1 MYTKVCNNFKY
12 LRVSWFYCSVLLK
25 IVHNLTVLYGVMC
38 NILEDPF
45 FFVQIC
51 VQMVTR
57 NFGMDV
63 HCVVSEDDTRHY
75 LEIIVDDDN
84 AANDAVR
91 PFPSALRHANDRER
105 NDELAD
111 VLNRTLRTEIMVPS
125 FHKEG
130 HLTLKLCQLFLET
143 ARHPDLDVKELRSE
157 TIVHLFR

>member
-1 MYTKVCNNFKY
+1 
-12 LRVSWFYCSVLLK
+12 
-25 IVHNLTVLYGVMC
+25 
-38 NILEDPF
+38 
-45 FFVQIC
+45 
-51 VQMVTR
+51 MVTR

-84 AANDAVR
+84 AANDAAR
-91 PFPSALRHANDRER
+91 PFPSALLHANYRER
-105 NDELAD
+105 NAESAD
-111 VLNRTLRTEIMVPS
+111 VLNRTEIMVPS

-143 ARHPDLDVKELRSE
+143 ARHPDLDVKELSSE